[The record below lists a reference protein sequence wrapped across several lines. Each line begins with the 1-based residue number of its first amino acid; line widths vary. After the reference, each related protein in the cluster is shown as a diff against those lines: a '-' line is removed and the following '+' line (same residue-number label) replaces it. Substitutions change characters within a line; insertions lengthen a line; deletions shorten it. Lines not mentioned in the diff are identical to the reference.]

1 MELNLDCLARW
12 SNPKVDA
19 RGAKGVLVVYGV
31 SWLSQGRTQ
40 GDGQILADAF
50 FGGVPVWVCGAG
62 LKGTL
67 EAGKRLDQVG
77 VTLHHAASLAL
88 APCDV

>member
-1 MELNLDCLARW
+1 
-12 SNPKVDA
+12 
-19 RGAKGVLVVYGV
+19 
-31 SWLSQGRTQ
+31 
-40 GDGQILADAF
+40 
-50 FGGVPVWVCGAG
+50 VPVWVCGAG